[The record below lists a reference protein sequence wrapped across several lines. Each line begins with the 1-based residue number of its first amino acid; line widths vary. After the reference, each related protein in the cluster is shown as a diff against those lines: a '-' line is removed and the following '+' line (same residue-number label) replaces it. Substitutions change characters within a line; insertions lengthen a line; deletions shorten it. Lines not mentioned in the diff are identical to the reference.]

1 MTTLPPD
8 IVVAPQPQNSFGTFN
23 VLRPIVQEGTNVIEI
38 GDINFE
44 KDFS

>member
-23 VLRPIVQEGTNVIEI
+23 ILRPIVQEGTNVIEMVV
-38 GDINFE
+38 INLE